1 MNNNRSRMN
10 ATEAGRIAKAEGHAF
25 EHDLPSYLNEWVGG
39 DHVVDGRPQTKVDIY
54 DNETANAY
62 SVKNVSK
69 NHTPVALLSS
79 RKFIEYFDLKDTL
92 VATFIRMFFGVPNN
106 LGQSLVHLKHK
117 DLPLSDAERRQNRVY
132 ANNIPKLI
140 RDAFMDFMNANKS
153 IIFDIIVRKG
163 LDYNATPVNYMIWN
177 NKKTGAMK
185 ILDIDCLADKIDGG
199 EWKLNNT
206 TLEFRTEEGNKLFH
220 LQMKGSGKK
229 YNSGYHGMMFHIY
242 Q

>member
-1 MNNNRSRMN
+1 MDNNRSRMN
-10 ATEAGRIAKAEGHAF
+10 ATEAGRIAKLEGHAF
-25 EHDLPSYLNEWVGG
+25 EHDFSTYLNEWFGG

-69 NHTPVALLSS
+69 NHTQVALLSS
-79 RKFIEYFDLKDTL
+79 RKFIEYFDLKDTFC
-92 VATFIRMFFGVPNN
+92 ATFIRMFFGVPNN

-132 ANNIPKLI
+132 ANNIPQLI
-140 RDAFMDFMNANKS
+140 KDAFMDFMNANKS

-163 LDYNATPVNYMIWN
+163 LDDNATPVNYMIWN

-185 ILDIDCLADKIDGG
+185 IIDIDCLADKINGG

-206 TLEFRTEEGNKLFH
+206 TLEFRTADNDKLFH